1 MSQRDPESPE
11 PSPKLEGLHRLLTR
25 GFIVVV
31 AVVLSGYGVVV
42 AVRLI
47 AKLHW

>member
-1 MSQRDPESPE
+1 MNRRDPELPE
-11 PSPKLEGLHRLLTR
+11 TAPKLEGLRKLLMR
-25 GFIVVV
+25 GFIVAV

-47 AKLHW
+47 AKLH